1 MNKERETVAVLFTGG
16 KDSSL
21 VACLEASKG
30 IMFIYLLEL
39 VV

>member
-1 MNKERETVAVLFTGG
+1 MKKVSILFTGG

-30 IMFIYLLEL
+30 NEVHLLT
-39 VV
+39 

>member
-30 IMFIYLLEL
+30 EQNAIFDTF
-39 VV
+39 